1 MKRAICQKPGGARRA
16 GNNPEGG
23 FVLVGA
29 LLIMLILV
37 LIGISATTSTNLELQ
52 IAGVERAHTE
62 TFFQGE
68 AGLETATLLLEENI
82 ACSGFTLPGETGTND
97 FLVGPLRVF
106 DATRSFWENTPLSPN
121 PAWNNPA
128 ADWGLVLAFLNADP
142 DDDTDPAQW
151 ADFVM
156 ADLFPGT
163 AWNPRRGTSVML
175 GGETRLA
182 VGGAMQMAAGYVGVG
197 KGVAAGGGAA
207 LVYDIY
213 VQHRGARNTS
223 KLTEIRWRHSV
234 GQEGT
239 CREADL

>member
-1 MKRAICQKPGGARRA
+1 MKRATYQKPGGSRRA

-82 ACSGFTLPGETGTND
+82 ACSGFTLGSGD
-97 FLVGPLRVF
+97 RLIGPIRVF
-106 DATRSFWENTPLSPN
+106 DTRRSFWENTPRSPN
-121 PAWNNPA
+121 PRWDEPA
-128 ADWGLVLAFLNADP
+128 ADWGLVLAFLDADP
-142 DDDTDPAQW
+142 DDDTDPADPAQW

-182 VGGAMQMAAGYVGVG
+182 EGGALQMAAGYVGVG

-213 VQHRGARNTS
+213 VQHRGARNTR
-223 KLTEIRWRHSV
+223 KLTEIRWRHSI